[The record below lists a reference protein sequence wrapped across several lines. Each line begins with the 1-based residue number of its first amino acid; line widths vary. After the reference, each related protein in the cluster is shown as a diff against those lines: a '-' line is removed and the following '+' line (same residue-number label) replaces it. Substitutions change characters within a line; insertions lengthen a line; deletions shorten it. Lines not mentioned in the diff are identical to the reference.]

1 MTRTQ
6 LHYRE
11 RLRARHVAALERW
24 PQRSGAEFL
33 REMQAVA
40 YELSILAREADGL
53 RGDAIERARTW
64 WDAAMAWDDLG
75 SAGDVRA
82 RAEAEAASGKANAL
96 DPSGRSEAAMLFA
109 RLQCVV
115 EHGKGD
121 MDPVRRAG
129 IEQFMRRLEA
139 SVKRGTEP
147 ARSTEGLDDE
157 MRLAA
162 LRDDL
167 FKSIGWR
174 GELDRLCTEMLPL
187 TKDPTLA
194 GPAPAAGSRA
204 ARVLAQVQELKAFV
218 MADAM
223 PMHTDLGL
231 GKPGTAWDLMVRL
244 GRLVT
249 DVHASAGDDDAL
261 IRLEADGARTLANEV
276 RRYARREHLGLAR
289 PVWSQRGIVVDPN
302 TLFFSGPAAV
312 GSTLAHYAA
321 RRRLLFNARPRAGAD
336 IAEARWIDL
345 ARANLAIF
353 DISERDPQVFYEI
366 GVALGLGT
374 EILLVAR
381 AGTAAP
387 FDIAQNV
394 CYYDDGNVSA
404 AFFDQHIDDAMYG
417 VQVMGGQGSC
427 LEATLVFAEQS
438 AQPAA
443 ASDSRLRIALQLLR
457 KALADPIQYRAAL
470 NNFNSALSGSRFVL
484 VTPRWPIGYTQGGRP
499 RCFIVMPFTQEL
511 EATQRT
517 YRAIADE
524 GTRIG
529 VDTIRGDVAVRQEII
544 HSIWEETGQASH
556 VLVDL
561 TGFNPNV
568 CLELG
573 LADLLGKN
581 SLLIGLAG
589 TETRL
594 FPNIAKRRC
603 HPYGERGWDD
613 GQFAVVV
620 QRFFAQR

>member
-1 MTRTQ
+1 M
-6 LHYRE
+6 
-11 RLRARHVAALERW
+11 
-24 PQRSGAEFL
+24 

-40 YELSILAREADGL
+40 CELSNLAREADSL
-53 RGDAIERARTW
+53 RGKAVERARTW
-64 WDAAMAWDDLG
+64 CDAAMAWVDLA

-82 RAEAEAASGKANAL
+82 RAEAEAASAKANAL
-96 DPSGRSEAAMLFA
+96 DPSGRSEVAALFA
-109 RLQCVV
+109 QLQGVV
-115 EHGKGD
+115 EQGKRD

-129 IEQFMRRLEA
+129 IEQFMPRLEA

-147 ARSTEGLDDE
+147 TCSAEGLDDE
-157 MRLAA
+157 PRLAA
-162 LRDDL
+162 LREDL
-167 FKSIGWR
+167 LKGIGLR
-174 GELDRLCTEMLPL
+174 DEMYRLCTEMLPR
-187 TKDPTLA
+187 TKNPTLA
-194 GPAPAAGSRA
+194 GPAPPAGSRV
-204 ARVLAQVQELKAFV
+204 ARVLALVQELKAFV

-223 PMHTDLGL
+223 LMHADLGL
-231 GKPGTAWDLMVRL
+231 DKPGTAWDLMVRL

-249 DVHASAGDDDAL
+249 EMHASASDDDAL
-261 IRLEADGARTLANEV
+261 IRLEADRARALASDV
-276 RRYARREHLGLAR
+276 RLYARREHLGLAR
-289 PVWSQRGIVVDPN
+289 PVWSQRGVVVDPN
-302 TLFFSGPAAV
+302 MLFFSGPAAV
-312 GSTLAHYAA
+312 GNTVAHYAA
-321 RRRLLFNARPRAGAD
+321 RRRLFLNARPRAGAD
-336 IAEARWIDL
+336 IAEARWSEL
-345 ARANLAIF
+345 ARASLAIF

-381 AGTAAP
+381 SGTAAP

-394 CYYDDGNVSA
+394 CHYEDGNVSA
-404 AFFDQHIDDAMYG
+404 AFFDQHIDEAMYG

-427 LEATLVFAEQS
+427 LEATLLFAEQS

-457 KALADPIQYRAAL
+457 KARADPLQFRAAL
-470 NNFNSALSGSRFVL
+470 YNFNSALNGSRFVV
-484 VTPRWPIGYTQGGRP
+484 VTPRWPLSYAHGGRT
-499 RCFIVMPFTQEL
+499 RCFIVMPFAKEM

-524 GTRIG
+524 CARLG
-529 VDTIRGDVAVRQEII
+529 VDTVRGDVAVGQEII
-544 HSIWEETGQASH
+544 RSICEETGRASH

-573 LADLLGKN
+573 IADVLGKH

-603 HPYGERGWDD
+603 HPYGERGWED
-613 GQFAVVV
+613 GQFAGIV
-620 QRFFAQR
+620 QRFLAQR

>member
-1 MTRTQ
+1 
-6 LHYRE
+6 
-11 RLRARHVAALERW
+11 LRARHVAALERW

-40 YELSILAREADGL
+40 YELSNLAREADGL

-82 RAEAEAASGKANAL
+82 LAEAEAASGKANAL
-96 DPSGRSEAAMLFA
+96 DPSGRSDIAALFA
-109 RLQCVV
+109 QLQGEV
-115 EHGKGD
+115 EHGKCD

-129 IEQFMRRLEA
+129 IEQFMPRLEA

-157 MRLAA
+157 TRLAA
-162 LRDDL
+162 LREDL
-167 FKSIGWR
+167 LENVTLR
-174 GELDRLCTEMLPL
+174 GEMDRLFTEMLSR

-194 GPAPAAGSRA
+194 GPAPPAGSRA

-223 PMHTDLGL
+223 PMHADLGL

-249 DVHASAGDDDAL
+249 DVHASAGDEDAL
-261 IRLEADGARTLANEV
+261 IRLEADRARTLANEV

-394 CYYDDGNVSA
+394 CYYDDGNVAA
-404 AFFDQHIDDAMYG
+404 AFFDQHIDEAMYG

-470 NNFNSALSGSRFVL
+470 NNFNSALSGSPFVL

-499 RCFIVMPFTQEL
+499 RCFIVMPFAKSWKPHSGPTGL
-511 EATQRT
+511 LPTKVPASAWIPFAVMSPCARRSSTRSGRRRDRRATSWWTSPASTPMSASNWASPICSART
-517 YRAIADE
+517 ACSLVWRERRHDSSPILPSGAAIPMA
-524 GTRIG
+524 
-529 VDTIRGDVAVRQEII
+529 
-544 HSIWEETGQASH
+544 
-556 VLVDL
+556 
-561 TGFNPNV
+561 NV
-568 CLELG
+568 
-573 LADLLGKN
+573 
-581 SLLIGLAG
+581 AG
-589 TETRL
+589 TMDNSPASSSVSSRS
-594 FPNIAKRRC
+594 
-603 HPYGERGWDD
+603 GD
-613 GQFAVVV
+613 GCG
-620 QRFFAQR
+620 